1 MVKRLRRRPL
11 TAKTGVRVPVG
22 LPKKRAQVLP
32 VHAFLVLR
40 KEGEPRPHEK
50 PSGAAPTLSG
60 VGSRSSAARTLR
72 QRRKPHVG
80 YPYLGGENHARTKS
94 RAEPHLPYRASV
106 RVRAQRELCA
116 KGARPTVGGARREP
130 RPHEKPSGAAPTLS
144 GVGSRSSAART
155 LRQRRKPTWATHI
168 WGARTTPARKAE
180 RSRTC
185 PVGRRFAFERNENFA
200 PTAQDPPWGGKART
214 TPARK
219 AERSRTCPVG
229 RRFAFERSENFA
241 PTAQAPRGGQTRTT
255 PARKAERRRTCPV
268 GRRFAFERSE
278 NFAPK
283 AQDPRGAT
291 HIWGARTTPARK
303 AERGRTC
310 PVGRR
315 FAFERSENFAPT
327 AQAPPWGANE
337 NHART
342 KSRAE
347 PHLPCRA
354 SVRVRAQR
362 ELCAKG
368 ARPTVWGQGE
378 NHART
383 KSRAEPHLPYR
394 ASVRVR
400 AQRELCAPRG
410 CCRAGRKHK
419 LFSHPSTRTASRTSS
434 SPIVLPPP
442 STTAICGSSAR
453 FTSICSA
460 CEK

>member
-22 LPKKRAQVLP
+22 LPKKRAQVKP
-32 VHAFLVLR
+32 VHAFLVLPAR
-40 KEGEPRPHEK
+40 K
-50 PSGAAPTLSG
+50 A
-60 VGSRSSAARTLR
+60 
-72 QRRKPHVG
+72 
-80 YPYLGGENHARTKS
+80 NHARTKS

-116 KGARPTVGGARREP
+116 NGASPPRGGQ
-130 RPHEKPSGAAPTLS
+130 T
-144 GVGSRSSAART
+144 
-155 LRQRRKPTWATHI
+155 
-168 WGARTTPARKAE
+168 
-180 RSRTC
+180 
-185 PVGRRFAFERNENFA
+185 
-200 PTAQDPPWGGKART
+200 RT

-241 PTAQAPRGGQTRTT
+241 P
-255 PARKAERRRTCPV
+255 
-268 GRRFAFERSE
+268 
-278 NFAPK
+278 K
-283 AQDPRGAT
+283 AQDPRG
-291 HIWGARTTPARK
+291 
-303 AERGRTC
+303 
-310 PVGRR
+310 
-315 FAFERSENFAPT
+315 
-327 AQAPPWGANE
+327 
-337 NHART
+337 
-342 KSRAE
+342 
-347 PHLPCRA
+347 
-354 SVRVRAQR
+354 
-362 ELCAKG
+362 
-368 ARPTVWGQGE
+368 GQGE

>member
-155 LRQRRKPTWATHI
+155 LRQRRKPHVGYPYLGGENHARTKSRAEPHLPCRASVRVRAQRELCAN
-168 WGARTTPARKAE
+168 GARPTVGGQGENHARTKSRAE
-180 RSRTC
+180 PHLPCRASVR
-185 PVGRRFAFERNENFA
+185 VR
-200 PTAQDPPWGGKART
+200 AQRELCANGASPPWGANENHART
-214 TPARK
+214 KSR
-219 AERSRTCPVG
+219 AETHLPCRASVRV
-229 RRFAFERSENFA
+229 R
-241 PTAQAPRGGQTRTT
+241 AQRELC
-255 PARKAERRRTCPV
+255 AE
-268 GRRFAFERSE
+268 
-278 NFAPK
+278 
-283 AQDPRGAT
+283 
-291 HIWGARTTPARK
+291 GARPPWGYPYLGGENHARTK
-303 AERGRTC
+303 SRAGPHLPCRASVR
-310 PVGRR
+310 VR
-315 FAFERSENFAPT
+315 
-327 AQAPPWGANE
+327 AQRELCANGASPPWGANE

>member
-22 LPKKRAQVLP
+22 LPKKRAQVKP
-32 VHAFLVLR
+32 VHAFLVLPAR
-40 KEGEPRPHEK
+40 K
-50 PSGAAPTLSG
+50 A
-60 VGSRSSAARTLR
+60 
-72 QRRKPHVG
+72 
-80 YPYLGGENHARTKS
+80 NHARTKS

-116 KGARPTVGGARREP
+116 NGASPPVGGKREP
-130 RPHEKPSGAAPTLS
+130 RPHEKPSGAAPALS

-155 LRQRRKPTWATHI
+155 LRQRRKPP
-168 WGARTTPARKAE
+168 R
-180 RSRTC
+180 
-185 PVGRRFAFERNENFA
+185 
-200 PTAQDPPWGGKART
+200 GGQTRT

-241 PTAQAPRGGQTRTT
+241 P
-255 PARKAERRRTCPV
+255 
-268 GRRFAFERSE
+268 
-278 NFAPK
+278 K
-283 AQDPRGAT
+283 AQDPRG
-291 HIWGARTTPARK
+291 
-303 AERGRTC
+303 
-310 PVGRR
+310 
-315 FAFERSENFAPT
+315 
-327 AQAPPWGANE
+327 
-337 NHART
+337 
-342 KSRAE
+342 
-347 PHLPCRA
+347 
-354 SVRVRAQR
+354 
-362 ELCAKG
+362 
-368 ARPTVWGQGE
+368 GQGE